1 MKFRSIAALGAV
13 LFLAFAGR
21 AQTTAFTY
29 QGLLSSSN
37 APANG
42 LYDFRFRLT
51 DVGDTPVTAP
61 LTNSPTGVTNGSF
74 IVTLNFGSA
83 IFDGSDRWL
92 EIGVRGYG
100 DTNAYTALA
109 PLQQITSTPY
119 AIRALNAA
127 NASNAVSLIA
137 PLQGTNIS
145 GIVPATSLPPNV
157 AFLNSNQTF
166 TASNTFSG
174 VVTANNSA
182 NAFSGAFTGSG
193 GGLTS
198 LPAASL
204 TGTVPDARLSANV
217 ALQSNVV
224 VNFAGAVYATNFIGA
239 GHGLTNVPGAFFWV
253 TVLGASAQAQPNVGY
268 ICTNGVNPVTVILP
282 ASPSVGD
289 TFRVAGVGGAG
300 WIVAQNIN
308 QTILAGNLSGSI
320 GASWTA
326 RDSARA
332 WSAVASSADGTKLAA
347 TVQGGQIFTSTN
359 SGVTWTQQNSGFANW
374 SSIASSA
381 DGTKLVAGAGTTT
394 SLTGYLATSP
404 DSGVTWIARDS
415 LRQWVSVASS
425 ADGTKLVA
433 ANYSGTAVPGIYT
446 SVNSGANWGLSVPGS
461 FADGVASSAN
471 GTNLVATVNTAQI
484 VTSTNAGTSWVARD
498 STRAWSAVASS
509 ADGSRLIAAVSG
521 GQLYLS
527 SNFGVTW
534 APVNPVAALSWTA
547 LASSA
552 DGSRLVAAASS
563 GQVYISTDSGASWN
577 QNFNVPSLTWSGAAC
592 SADGS
597 MLVLVANGGQIY
609 TSSQGSTTTGT
620 AGYLT
625 GTRETAIELEYVGGG
640 IFLPLSHEG
649 TIRAY

>member
-61 LTNSPTGVTNGSF
+61 LTNSPTGVTNGAF

-597 MLVLVANGGQIY
+597 MLVLAANGGQIY